1 MSVHPKITL
10 AGLALGATVITG
22 LGLFLLGRM
31 TVGVNLGEML
41 LGVGVGV
48 GILAAVGVALL
59 KHLPSSTHMEGMLLH
74 HEQASHDGYVSAEA
88 RQDLVGRSGTAV
100 SELRPAGTAT
110 IDGERVDVISEGDWM
125 PKGTAIVVVKAEA
138 MRVVVRRA
146 PQLNA

>member
-1 MSVHPKITL
+1 MVHPKIKL
-10 AGLALGATVITG
+10 FGLALGGIVATG

-41 LGVGVGV
+41 LGVGVGI

-59 KHLPSSTHMEGMLLH
+59 KHLPSSTRMEGMLLH
-74 HEQASHDGYVSAEA
+74 HEQASQDGYVSAPS
-88 RQDLVGRSGTAV
+88 RQDLVGKSGIAM
-100 SELRPAGTAT
+100 SELRPAGTAE

-125 PKGTAIVVVKAEA
+125 PKGSAIVVVKAEA

-146 PQLNA
+146 PQLTA